1 MNRID
6 LSYLEEITGGDN
18 EMMLEMLDLFIS
30 DIPTHVQNI
39 RSYANDG
46 KLIEMGKEAHKVKP
60 TMQYIG
66 LGDMLELVKTLETY
80 GKNEESDKDI
90 DSLVSQ
96 LEIKTEEILP
106 MLEEKK
112 SLFS

>member
-39 RSYANDG
+39 RTYASNG
-46 KLIEMGKEAHKVKP
+46 ELVQMGKEAHKVKP

-66 LGDMLELVKTLETY
+66 LGDMLELVKTLEVY

-90 DSLVSQ
+90 DGLITQ
-96 LEIKTEEILP
+96 LEAKTEEILP

-112 SLFS
+112 TLFS